1 MGTQDQPAGPKRRS
15 VLIVEDNRADVFL
28 IREAIQNA
36 NVNANLEVMDDGE
49 KAIRFF
55 ERIDSEPSADCP
67 DLVILDLNLPRRP
80 GREVLEHIRQT
91 RRCPS
96 AFVVV
101 VTSSNSERDRDDMA
115 RLGVSVYFRKPS
127 EYSEYM
133 KLGGIVKSFFD

>member
-1 MGTQDQPAGPKRRS
+1 MDSRDQPAASKGRS

-28 IREAIQNA
+28 IREALQA
-36 NVNANLEVMDDGE
+36 AHVNAELEVVDDGE

-55 ERIDSEPSADCP
+55 ENIEADHSAPCP

-80 GREVLEHIRQT
+80 GRDVLEFIRQT
-91 RRCPS
+91 KRCPN

-133 KLGGIVKSFFD
+133 KLGGVVKSFFD